1 MNNANANAP
10 KTVAGSAS
18 GVPTPSGTSVF
29 GMSPTLVVL
38 AAGMGSR
45 YGGLKQIDPMGPS
58 GETIL
63 DYSVY
68 DALRA
73 GFGRVVFIIRPD
85 FEDAFRSGIA
95 ARFSDRVEVDFSFQ
109 TLDRLPTGFA
119 VPADR
124 EKPWGTTHAILC
136 AREQIHGNFAVINA
150 DDFYGRNSYAVLSAH
165 LQAADPSSTDFSMVG
180 FTLRN
185 TLSDHGSVA
194 RGVCAAN
201 ADGFLTSIDE
211 MTKIERDGIAA
222 RNTRDDGTVV
232 RLTGDEPVS
241 MNMWGFTPRLFDH
254 LDRVFGEFLTR
265 AGGELKSEC
274 FIPLTVGQL
283 VGEGAAT
290 CRVLRTDSSWFGVT
304 YREDKE
310 VVQASIADLIARGD
324 YPPNLWAE

>member
-1 MNNANANAP
+1 
-10 KTVAGSAS
+10 
-18 GVPTPSGTSVF
+18 
-29 GMSPTLVVL
+29 MSPTLVVL

-85 FEDAFRSGIA
+85 FEDAFRSGVA
-95 ARFSDRVEVDFSFQ
+95 ARFADRVEVDFSFQ
-109 TLDRLPTGFA
+109 TLDRLPSGFA
-119 VPADR
+119 VPAGR

-136 AREQIHGNFAVINA
+136 AREQIHGNFTVINA
-150 DDFYGRNSYAVLSAH
+150 DDFYGRHSYAVLSAH
-165 LQAADPSSTDFSMVG
+165 LNDADPSSTDFAMVG

-211 MTKIERDGIAA
+211 MTKIERDGVAA
-222 RNTRDDGTVV
+222 RNTREDGTVV

-254 LDRVFGEFLTR
+254 LDRVFGEFLAR

-283 VGEGAAT
+283 VDERVAT

-310 VVQASIADLIARGD
+310 VVQASISDLIARGD

>member
-1 MNNANANAP
+1 
-10 KTVAGSAS
+10 
-18 GVPTPSGTSVF
+18 
-29 GMSPTLVVL
+29 MSPTLVVL

-85 FEDAFRSGIA
+85 FEDAFRTGVA
-95 ARFSDRVEVDFSFQ
+95 ARFSDRVDVDFSFQ
-109 TLDRLPTGFA
+109 TLDRLPAGFE
-119 VPADR
+119 VPEGR

-150 DDFYGRNSYAVLSAH
+150 DDFYGRDSYAVLSQH
-165 LQAADPSSTDFSMVG
+165 LQNIDPTSTDFAMVG

-194 RGVCAAN
+194 RGVCV
-201 ADGFLTSIDE
+201 ADSSGFLASIDE
-211 MTKIERDGIAA
+211 MTKIERDGRAA
-222 RNTRDDGTVV
+222 RNNRDDGTVIA
-232 RLTGDEPVS
+232 LSGDEPVS

-254 LDRVFGEFLTR
+254 LDRVFREFL
-265 AGGELKSEC
+265 ELSGHEPKSEC

-283 VGEGAAT
+283 VNEGTAT

-324 YPPNLWAE
+324 YPPDLWAK

>member
-1 MNNANANAP
+1 
-10 KTVAGSAS
+10 
-18 GVPTPSGTSVF
+18 
-29 GMSPTLVVL
+29 
-38 AAGMGSR
+38 MGSR

-85 FEDAFRSGIA
+85 FEDAFRNGVA
-95 ARFSDRVEVDFSFQ
+95 AKFADRVDVDFSFQ
-109 TLDRLPTGFA
+109 TLDRLPDGFA
-119 VPADR
+119 VPEGR

-136 AREQIHGNFAVINA
+136 ARSEIRGNFAVINA
-150 DDFYGRNSYAVLSAH
+150 DDFYGRDSYAVLAKH
-165 LQAADPSSTDFSMVG
+165 LNETDDTSSDFSMVG

-185 TLSDHGSVA
+185 TLSDHGTVA
-194 RGVCAAN
+194 RGVCTTDAS
-201 ADGFLTSIDE
+201 GFLASIDE
-211 MTKIERDGIAA
+211 MTKIGRSGPGAV
-222 RNTRDDGTVV
+222 NTRDDGTTVQ
-232 RLTGDEPVS
+232 LTGDEPVS

-254 LDRVFGEFLTR
+254 LDRIFREFLVA
-265 AGGELKSEC
+265 AGNEPKSEC

-283 VGEGAAT
+283 IGEKVAT

-310 VVQASIADLIARGD
+310 VVQRSIADLVERGD
-324 YPPNLWAE
+324 YPSNLWAK

>member
-1 MNNANANAP
+1 
-10 KTVAGSAS
+10 
-18 GVPTPSGTSVF
+18 
-29 GMSPTLVVL
+29 MSPTLVVL

-63 DYSVY
+63 DYSVF

-85 FEDAFRSGIA
+85 FEDAFRTGVA
-95 ARFSDRVEVDFSFQ
+95 ARFADRIDVDFAFQ
-109 TLDRLPTGFA
+109 TLDRLPAGFT
-119 VPADR
+119 VPEGR

-136 AREQIHGNFAVINA
+136 AREQITGNFAVINA
-150 DDFYGRNSYAVLSAH
+150 DDFYGRDSYAVLSAY
-165 LQAADPSSTDFSMVG
+165 LQKADPTSNNFAMVG

-194 RGVCAAN
+194 RGVCAAGD
-201 ADGFLTSIDE
+201 DGYLTAIDE
-211 MTKIERDGIAA
+211 MTKIERDGNGA
-222 RNTRDDGTVV
+222 RNTREDGTVV

-241 MNMWGFTPRLFDH
+241 MNMWGFTPRLFDE
-254 LDRVFGEFLTR
+254 LDRVFREFLER
-265 AGGELKSEC
+265 SGNEAKSEC

-283 VGEGAAT
+283 VAEKLAT

-310 VVQASIADLIARGD
+310 IVQASIAGLISRGD
-324 YPPNLWAE
+324 YPSSLWA

>member
-1 MNNANANAP
+1 
-10 KTVAGSAS
+10 
-18 GVPTPSGTSVF
+18 
-29 GMSPTLVVL
+29 MSPTLVVL

-85 FEDAFRSGIA
+85 FEDAFRSGVA
-95 ARFSDRVEVDFSFQ
+95 ARFSDRVDVDFSFQ
-109 TLDRLPTGFA
+109 TLDRLPAGFE
-119 VPADR
+119 VPEGR

-136 AREQIHGNFAVINA
+136 ARQQIHGNFAVINA
-150 DDFYGRNSYAVLSAH
+150 DDFYGRDSYAVLSQH
-165 LQAADPSSTDFSMVG
+165 LQSIDPTSTDFAMVG

-194 RGVCAAN
+194 RGVCV
-201 ADGFLTSIDE
+201 ADGNGFLASIDE
-211 MTKIERDGIAA
+211 MTKIERDGRAA

-232 RLTGDEPVS
+232 ALSGDEPVS

-254 LDRVFGEFLTR
+254 LDRVFREFLEQSGR
-265 AGGELKSEC
+265 EAKSEC

-283 VGEGAAT
+283 VNEGTAT

-324 YPPNLWAE
+324 YPPDLWAK